1 MLFANR
7 TRAESFG
14 TVAELYDRARPSYP
28 PALIDA
34 LVAGAPRR
42 VLDVGCGTG
51 IASALLAQR
60 GASVLGVEVDERMA
74 SVARAKGLEVEVATF
89 EAWDAAGRRFDLVT
103 AAQAWHWIDPGVGAV
118 KAADLLDDGG
128 ALGVFW
134 NLGDP
139 PAELAA
145 RLRPIYARLEPA
157 LARDATSLGNAHPSV
172 DAAAASLRHS
182 DAFEPPRT
190 LRFAWWRRY
199 DTAGW
204 LDHLQ
209 THSDHR
215 TLPPERLERVL
226 TAVAEAIEGIGGAF
240 EMPYETVLVLAA
252 RKVRLR

>member
-34 LVAGAPRR
+34 LFAAAPRR

-51 IASALLAQR
+51 IASALLAER

-74 SVARAKGLEVEVATF
+74 LVARAKGLEVEVATF
-89 EAWDAAGRRFDLVT
+89 EAWDPADRRFDLIT
-103 AAQAWHWIDPGVGAV
+103 AAQAWHWVDPAVGAT
-118 KAADLLDDGG
+118 KAAEVLDDGG
-128 ALGVFW
+128 AVGVFW

-139 PAELAA
+139 PPELAA
-145 RLRPIYARLEPA
+145 RLRPIYRQLEPA
-157 LARDATSLGNAHPSV
+157 LARDATSLGNSHPSV
-172 DAAAASLRHS
+172 DAADASLRQS
-182 DAFEPPRT
+182 GAFEPPHT
-190 LRFAWWRRY
+190 LRFAWHRSY
-199 DTAGW
+199 DTASW

-209 THSDHR
+209 THSDHQ
-215 TLPPERLERVL
+215 TLPPERLERLL
-226 TAVAEAIEGIGGAF
+226 TAVAEAVEGIGGTF

-252 RKVRLR
+252 RKVVLR

>member
-1 MLFANR
+1 MLFADR

-28 PALIDA
+28 PELIDA
-34 LVAGAPRR
+34 LLAAAPRR

-51 IASALLAQR
+51 IASALLAER

-89 EAWDAAGRRFDLVT
+89 EAWDPAGRRFDLVA
-103 AAQAWHWIDPGVGAV
+103 AAQAWHWIDPAVGVA
-118 KAADLLDDGG
+118 KAAELLDDGG
-128 ALGVFW
+128 AAAVFW

-139 PAELAA
+139 PPELAA
-145 RLRPIYARLEPA
+145 RLRPIYARLEPE
-157 LARDATSLGNAHPSV
+157 LERDATSLGNAHPSV
-172 DAAAASLRHS
+172 DAADASLRQS
-182 DAFEPPRT
+182 GAFERPRI
-190 LRFAWWRRY
+190 LRFAWQRRY

-209 THSDHR
+209 THSDHQ
-215 TLPPERLERVL
+215 TLPPERLERL
-226 TAVAEAIEGIGGAF
+226 LAAVAEAVEEIGGVF

-252 RKVRLR
+252 RKVGLR

>member
-1 MLFANR
+1 MLFADR

-34 LVAGAPRR
+34 LFAAAPRR

-51 IASALLAQR
+51 IASELLAGR
-60 GASVLGVEVDERMA
+60 GARVLGVEVDERMA
-74 SVARAKGLEVEVATF
+74 SVARAKGLDVEVATF
-89 EAWDAAGRRFDLVT
+89 EAWDPAGRRFDLVT
-103 AAQAWHWIDPGVGAV
+103 AAQAWHWIDPAVGAA

-139 PAELAA
+139 PPELAA
-145 RLRPIYARLEPA
+145 RLRPIYARLEPS

-172 DAAAASLRHS
+172 DAADASLRRS
-182 DAFEPPRT
+182 GAFDRPRT
-190 LRFAWWRRY
+190 SRFAWHRRY

-209 THSDHR
+209 THSDHQ
-215 TLPPERLERVL
+215 TLPPERLERLL
-226 TAVAEAIEGIGGAF
+226 TAVAGAVEELGGAF
-240 EMPYETVLVLAA
+240 EMPYETVLVLAS
-252 RKVRLR
+252 RKVGLR